1 MQAVPA
7 ATHPQASRA
16 ALSSKSRKIGRMAE
30 VGPLGGLRVIEAAGW
45 NGVLA
50 GRLLAEAGADVVRVV
65 PPDGDPLDAEPPF
78 FGDSAVS
85 IQATFYN
92 AGKKV
97 LVLDLADPSGKAAFL
112 ELAGCADLLIE
123 DWPPASP
130 PVGRDELA
138 SANPSL
144 VHVSVTPMGQDG
156 PWRDWRVNDLV
167 ANALCGSAW
176 LTGDATSPPI
186 SGYGN
191 QSHHTVGL
199 YAAVVGLAGLHAA
212 RNTGQG
218 VHIDLSA
225 HEALVTCTEQLLMQW
240 FFPNG
245 MWGTPIA
252 RRQGSLHWSGAYEVY
267 PARDGHGVMVTASL
281 KLTEVLVPWL
291 IECGAAGDLADRE
304 KYPDVI
310 AMVKNLPYVMRV
322 LRDWVATWDGEALFF
337 EGQRRHQ
344 PFGVVWNIEEAL
356 TRSPQVVAR
365 EYLYTADVPGVGPA
379 QLPGRFFRTSS
390 DGPPPA
396 PPVRVAGSSVPWDR
410 RSPPR
415 PPALKGSTPSR
426 PLEGI
431 RVLDFTHVLAGPFGT
446 RILGDLGAEIIK
458 VSSAKRSGGANSPDH
473 PYYVCWNRN
482 KKSVTLDMSRP
493 EARAIARELALRC
506 DVIVEN
512 FSAGV
517 LKRWGLDRDSLA
529 DDHPGVT
536 VISMGGMGQDGPW
549 RDFVTYA
556 PTIHALTGLTYLTNP
571 EGTYTGGYGF
581 SLTDHLSGLAASL
594 AALEGIE
601 HRRRTGQ
608 GLAVDLAQYELGLGI
623 MGPALVD
630 YLANGANP
638 EPRGNRH
645 PFDAWAPHGIHPAA
659 GEDRWIAIAARGDD
673 EWRRLAG
680 VLGIDPGGPYA
691 THAGRVAAR
700 RELDAEI
707 AARTR
712 LEDAFE
718 LAERL
723 QRAGV
728 HAGPVQHAGDLA
740 NRDPQLA
747 AREFFGSARAEKWGE
762 YGLDRFP
769 ARFNGE
775 RPAIYEGVRQVGED
789 TFDVLSTILGYDD
802 ERIAALMADGV
813 LS

>member
-1 MQAVPA
+1 MN
-7 ATHPQASRA
+7 
-16 ALSSKSRKIGRMAE
+16 GE
-30 VGPLGGLRVIEAAGW
+30 GPLAGVRVIEAAGW

-50 GRLLAEAGADVVRVV
+50 GRLLAEAGAEVVRVV
-65 PPDGDPLDAEPPF
+65 PPAGDPLDREPPY
-78 FGDSAVS
+78 FGGTDVS
-85 IQATFYN
+85 IQSTFYN
-92 AGKKV
+92 VGKRVAELDLESPAGAQV
-97 LVLDLADPSGKAAFL
+97 FLDLA
-112 ELAGCADLLIE
+112 AGADLLIE
-123 DWPPASP
+123 DWPAGNP
-130 PVGRDELA
+130 PIANEALE
-138 SANPSL
+138 SANPAL
-144 VHVSVTPMGQDG
+144 VRVSVTPMGQDG

-176 LTGDATSPPI
+176 LTGDSSSPPI

-199 YAAVVGLAGLHAA
+199 YAAVVALAGLHWA
-212 RNTGQG
+212 RRTGRG

-245 MWGTPIA
+245 TWGSPIA

-267 PARDGHGVMVTASL
+267 PARDGRGVMVTASL

-291 IECGAAGDLADRE
+291 VECGAAGDLADRA

-310 AMVKNLPYVMRV
+310 AMVKNLPYVMQV
-322 LRDWVATWDGEALFF
+322 LREWVATWDGEALFY

-356 TRSPQVVAR
+356 ARSPQIGAR
-365 EYLYTADVPGVGPA
+365 GYLYTANVAGVGECK
-379 QLPGRFFRTSS
+379 LPGRFFRTSA
-390 DGPPPA
+390 DGPPPP
-396 PPVRVAGSSVPWDR
+396 PPVRVEPSSLRWER
-410 RSPPR
+410 R
-415 PPALKGSTPSR
+415 PAAAAPGATSATPSR

-431 RVLDFTHVLAGPFGT
+431 RILDFTHVLAGPFGT
-446 RILGDLGAEIIK
+446 RILGDLGAEVIK

-482 KKSVTLDMSRP
+482 KKSVALDMSRP
-493 EARAIARELALRC
+493 EARAIARELALAS

-517 LKRWGLDRDSLA
+517 LRRWGLDRDSLA
-529 DDHPGVT
+529 ADHPGIT

-549 RDFVTYA
+549 REFVTYA

-571 EGTYTGGYGF
+571 EGTYTDGYGF
-581 SLTDHLSGLAASL
+581 SLTDHLSGLAAAL

-623 MGPALVD
+623 MGPALID
-630 YLANGANP
+630 YLANGNNP

-645 PFDAWAPHGIHPAA
+645 PFDAWAPHGIYPAA
-659 GEDRWIAIAARGDD
+659 GDDRWIAIAVRGDE
-673 EWRRLAG
+673 EWQRLAG
-680 VLGIDPGGPYA
+680 MLGIDPGGRFA
-691 THAGRVAAR
+691 SHAGRVTAW
-700 RELDAEI
+700 RELDEAI
-707 AARTR
+707 ASRTR
-712 LEDAFE
+712 REDAFE

-747 AREFFGSARAEKWGE
+747 ARAFFGSAVAEKWGT

-769 ARFNGE
+769 ARFAGE
-775 RPAIYEGVRQVGED
+775 RPPVYEGVRQVGED
-789 TFDVLSTILGYDD
+789 TFEVLSSVLGYDD
-802 ERIAALMADGV
+802 ERIAQLMADGV
-813 LS
+813 LT